1 MASSSE
7 VREIFGSGSDADDDG
22 FDFDRL
28 LRNPDHR
35 ILKFVNR
42 TLDFSKF
49 QNTLDSGK
57 FQLNRMMLLWSVR
70 LNSDTAF
77 A

>member
-35 ILKFVNR
+35 ILKFFNR
-42 TLDFSKF
+42 TLDFFKISKH
-49 QNTLDSGK
+49 
-57 FQLNRMMLLWSVR
+57 
-70 LNSDTAF
+70 A
-77 A
+77 